1 MAHEQLKP
9 GEVATM
15 YVEKR
20 RIFFYERP
28 NGTII
33 DVNERDAWKIHSK
46 FKQVGVS
53 DGSIHA
59 EAILNIKKN
68 TKTLLPEQ
76 INSLLREALDG
87 EIEVAR
93 GNLVTPRNTSV
104 ETFGNQRL
112 GGLVERMAGNNPNG

>member
-33 DVNERDAWKIHSK
+33 DVNERDAWKIHGK

-59 EAILNIKKN
+59 EAVLNIRKN
-68 TKTLLPEQ
+68 AKTLLPEQ
-76 INSLLREALDG
+76 VNALLREALDK
-87 EIEVAR
+87 EIEAAR
-93 GNLVTPRNTSV
+93 GNLIAPRNTSV
-104 ETFGNQRL
+104 ETFGNQKL
-112 GGLVERMAGNNPNG
+112 GVLVERMAMNNPNG